1 MYVARRIVF
10 YYLGLWEVEE
20 WNCKI
25 FSLNAI
31 YVNLLHQR
39 YNLIG
44 SGQEGGG
51 GLEVTG
57 ELIDITHIS
66 IITGAGHWLSWISDL
81 KKN

>member
-1 MYVARRIVF
+1 MKLHY
-10 YYLGLWEVEE
+10 
-20 WNCKI
+20 

-57 ELIDITHIS
+57 ELIALDITHIS
-66 IITGAGHWLSWISDL
+66 IIAGAGHWLS
-81 KKN
+81 